1 MDPDTRLFS
10 TRVEADPDSVPKATQ
25 GQAHGRGHRS
35 RKEASSPGHNS
46 SGPILPAA
54 EARGNLNTTSR
65 GQRWLQKYSGKGTDN
80 GWGGLFSLGSLSPT
94 PSGAWMAFPTPHASL
109 APGEPPNSA
118 PAGYLCPPMPPP
130 SHSPCPST
138 SHAVLSQL
146 GPHQPQTSGTSASA
160 WLCPLWGGLTSVPSW
175 QGPWGP
181 ACLPPDPKSVLHKC
195 GPWGQSPQISPAETG
210 PESVLKGKR
219 SGGPLCASVS

>member
-130 SHSPCPST
+130 IPQPLSLHIPCCPVPAWATPAPDLRYISLGL
-138 SHAVLSQL
+138 AVPPLGGPDLCTLLAGAL
-146 GPHQPQTSGTSASA
+146 GPSMSA
-160 WLCPLWGGLTSVPSW
+160 T
-175 QGPWGP
+175 
-181 ACLPPDPKSVLHKC
+181 
-195 GPWGQSPQISPAETG
+195 
-210 PESVLKGKR
+210 
-219 SGGPLCASVS
+219 